1 MGEDCGGETADLS
14 TGPYVAIVVATFVF
28 LQQVGVGTTLEW
40 ERLQKATTRPLGV
53 LVGLAMQLAVLP
65 FLGYSLSRALSIEG
79 DAAIGLMFIATAP
92 GGTGSNVVTYLAGGD
107 TSLSATMTL
116 ATSTCAFVSWPALL
130 TSYLAVTPCADFTIP
145 LGTMLTTVL
154 LQTAIPLGIG
164 LAWKRRMAGKEQPRS
179 LVRFRK
185 GIIAVA
191 LAGIVAAAPA
201 SSASGLLVITWDLIA
216 ALAIL
221 NLGGFVIGFLVAA
234 SFATRALPE
243 SWRFDRSEVKAV
255 PIEVSFQNVAMVI
268 STLALVHPKG
278 TALAAPAIYAWF
290 YIPVLGFAYA
300 LRKLWPSDS
309 APTEHTN
316 SVVDIKTVGD
326 MPAVPVVHE
335 VPIGAV
341 QQP

>member
-1 MGEDCGGETADLS
+1 MGVPCNTISG
-14 TGPYVAIVVATFVF
+14 
-28 LQQVGVGTTLEW
+28 VGVGTTLEW
-40 ERLQKATTRPLGV
+40 HRLRKATTRPLGV
-53 LVGLAMQLAVLP
+53 LVGLAMQVAVLP
-65 FLGYSLSRALSIEG
+65 FLGYLLARAFSIEG

-107 TSLSATMTL
+107 TSLSVTMTL

-130 TSYLAVTPCADFTIP
+130 TSYLSVTPCADIKIP
-145 LGTMLTTVL
+145 LGTMLTSVL
-154 LQTAIPLGIG
+154 LQTAIPLGVG
-164 LAWKRRMAGKEQPRS
+164 LALKRRSEGKEQPKA

-185 GIIAVA
+185 GVMAIALV
-191 LAGIVAAAPA
+191 GIVAAAPA

-221 NLGGFVIGFLVAA
+221 NLGGFAVGFFVAA
-234 SFATRALPE
+234 IFSTRVMPE

-268 STLALVHPKG
+268 STLGLVHPKG

-290 YIPVLGFAYA
+290 YIPVLGLAYA
-300 LRKLWPSDS
+300 LRKLWPSDT
-309 APTEHTN
+309 PPEQVEN
-316 SVVDIKTVGD
+316 SVVDIKVAIDT
-326 MPAVPVVHE
+326 PAVPAVRE

-341 QQP
+341 QPP